1 MKSKRQLLVMIG
13 GPPWVGKTTC
23 AREVFASL
31 ENSAWLDGDDVWRVN
46 PFSVED
52 PRLRNSD
59 RNMSFVL
66 RTYLESQF
74 DYVIFSSVVLTD
86 KPISDGIL
94 DAIEV
99 KGYDLLFFMLS
110 CSRSTLEARSA
121 KRDNMA
127 DPESRFTHAAK
138 GQDAIHIDTTDMT
151 PGEVTRIMLNIVR
164 NPRAAGLVPISRGG
178 IREWKRKDAHNNCV
192 QPMRLLYESDNDRI
206 S

>member
-1 MKSKRQLLVMIG
+1 MKSERQLLIMIG

-86 KPISDGIL
+86 KPITDGIL
-94 DAIEV
+94 DAIGV
-99 KGYDLLFFMLS
+99 QGYDLLFFMLS
-110 CSRSTLEARSA
+110 CSRSAIEARSA
-121 KRDNMA
+121 QRDNMA
-127 DPESRFTHAAK
+127 GPESRFTHAAK

-151 PGEVTRIMLNIVR
+151 PSEVAQAILSVVR
-164 NPRAAGLVPISRGG
+164 DPDKARRF
-178 IREWKRKDAHNNCV
+178 
-192 QPMRLLYESDNDRI
+192 
-206 S
+206 